1 MEKKQLQK
9 KLDIILENKNEIKF
23 RDKAEVV
30 VGWKFITLKVYIRK
44 REKD

>member
-30 VGWKFITLKVYIRK
+30 VG
-44 REKD
+44 